1 MTIELNPNEV
11 RVLGALMEKSVFTPE
26 QYPLT
31 LNALTL
37 ACNQK
42 SSREPVMNLDP
53 GVVQHTLRGLESKQL
68 VTSDGNSR
76 GRAERFAQRL
86 CNTPYSELSLSSEEF
101 AVLTVLM
108 LRGAQTPG
116 EIRTRSA
123 RLFAFA
129 DNAAVD
135 ATLEALIARPGGG
148 LVARLPRKPNRQDSE
163 YVHRLG
169 GHVESAPREAGS
181 PDRGQAR
188 SHGGADGSADRGQA
202 RSHGEARPRGDRLTE
217 LETRVAD
224 LERELSELRDLL
236 AQRIEGND

>member
-11 RVLGALMEKSVFTPE
+11 RVLASLMEKSVFTPE

-86 CNTPYSELSLSSEEF
+86 CTTPYSELSLSGEEF

-123 RLFAFA
+123 RLFEFA

-135 ATLEALIARPGGG
+135 ATLDALIARPGGG

-163 YVHRLG
+163 YVHLLG
-169 GHVESAPREAGS
+169 GHVESVARQERDGGVGAAVAATGEGNHS
-181 PDRGQAR
+181 EDRGQPR
-188 SHGGADGSADRGQA
+188 SH
-202 RSHGEARPRGDRLTE
+202 DRLSQ
-217 LETRVAD
+217 LESRVAD
-224 LERELSELRDLL
+224 LERELSDLRDLL
-236 AQRIEGND
+236 AQRVDGKNAE

>member
-11 RVLGALMEKSVFTPE
+11 RVLASLMEKSVFTPE

-31 LNALTL
+31 LNSLTL

-42 SSREPVMNLDP
+42 SSRDPVTSLDP
-53 GVVQHTLRGLESKQL
+53 GTVQHTLRALETKQL

-86 CNTPYSELSLSSEEF
+86 CNTPYSELQLTREEF

-116 EIRTRSA
+116 EIRSRSA
-123 RLFAFA
+123 RLCEFA

-135 ATLEALIARPGGG
+135 ATLDGLIARPGGG

-163 YVHRLG
+163 YVHLLG
-169 GHVESAPREAGS
+169 GRVESAARETRQELPEAHPPAIGAAPRT
-181 PDRGQAR
+181 
-188 SHGGADGSADRGQA
+188 
-202 RSHGEARPRGDRLTE
+202 DRLSQ
-217 LETRVAD
+217 LETRVAE

-236 AQRIEGND
+236 VVRDEGKDA